1 MRLVALHKAVA
12 RRVGAAVPKL
22 NVTWF
27 PSAKVVPPLFT
38 MVMPE
43 RIRYSQTYGRA
54 GMDEYFLYGT
64 LFVPYGDPESGMER
78 LGQYCDRAGELSIV
92 TAIESGSY
100 VGVADTI
107 NVTDCEFDYEPSAD
121 DKFMAAMFTMVARG
135 SGGAT

>member
-1 MRLVALHKAVA
+1 MRLIAAHKAIAA
-12 RRVGAAVPKL
+12 RVKTGVPKL

-43 RIRYSQTYGRA
+43 RIRYSQTYGRG

-78 LGQYCDRAGELSIV
+78 LGQYCDRAGELSIPA
-92 TAIESGSY
+92 AIESGDY

-107 NVTDCEFDYEPSAD
+107 VVTDCEFDYEPVGD
-121 DKFMAAMFTMVARG
+121 DKFMAAMFTMLARG
-135 SGGAT
+135 SGAT